1 METDPYI
8 LCIKKYRR
16 KEIDMKST
24 CGTDII
30 EIERIKNSIVKYG
43 ERFLNTVFTEN
54 EIKYCESKKGQKYQH
69 YAARFAAKEAVYKA
83 LSNNI
88 NAPDEWKN
96 IEILSEN
103 NGRPKVNLKIEVK
116 NLESIDISLSHCKL
130 YAVANVVANLKEE

>member
-1 METDPYI
+1 
-8 LCIKKYRR
+8 
-16 KEIDMKST
+16 MKST

-30 EIERIKNSIVKYG
+30 EIERIKNSIEKFG

-88 NAPDEWKN
+88 NAPDEWKL
-96 IEILSEN
+96 IEILSEES
-103 NGRPKVNLKIEVK
+103 GRPKVNLKIEVE
-116 NLESIDISLSHCKL
+116 NLENIDISLSHCKL
-130 YAVANVVANLKEE
+130 YAVANVVANLRED